1 MKRLFWMGGALL
13 LVISLSCTRLESDPV
28 LSYAFKDNMAFAGAD
43 TSFAAKFDIFWK
55 GMNANYA
62 LWDFEKANGVDWDE
76 VYDTYQPK
84 FAALDTQDSLVTDKQ
99 LKDIMDEMI
108 APLHD
113 GHLAIQFYNHDTDNY
128 VMTSPGGLRVSKE
141 RYDELIQAASF
152 SPSMNYYQENDEII
166 ETRNIIS
173 NTLLTSLPQVALYVR
188 AEQNALSQ
196 KPDLT
201 PEEKTRLD
209 NLTALLMELAAVTT
223 KASTGNMKAA
233 ISLYN
238 EAVIRYGFMQIP
250 GFVKVDPKLSE
261 YGLNMT
267 YTLFKGNIAYLRF
280 DSFKLTVYLHPEAEE
295 EIWEDASEETKAIVK
310 QVKETWNAWFQA
322 IQDHHKRGDLGGV
335 IIDVRS
341 NTGGML
347 ADYQYVLGALVPS
360 GGIRV
365 MDARFKR
372 GSGRYDYSPVL
383 PQYMPSCEEEHVTVT
398 EPIAVLCNCY
408 SISMAEM
415 TSIGTKV
422 LDNAKL
428 VGTRTWGG
436 LCALSDASSYS
447 NNYAGQIGIQNDTPV
462 FCYIPQE
469 VSISLDGKILEGYG
483 VEPDIEVP
491 FDAAT
496 WSRGAGP
503 DNQLDRALS
512 YIRTGK

>member
-1 MKRLFWMGGALL
+1 MFWTGGALL

-62 LWDFEKANGVDWDE
+62 LWDFEKANGLDWDE

-99 LKDIMDEMI
+99 LKDLMDEMT

-113 GHLAIQFYNHDTDNY
+113 GHVAIQFKNHATGNF
-128 VMTSPGGLRVSKE
+128 VTTSPGSLRVIKE
-141 RYDELIQAASF
+141 RPDELINAASF
-152 SPSMNYYQENDEII
+152 SPSMAYYQEHGEVI
-166 ETRNIIS
+166 ETSTIVT
-173 NTLLTSLPQVALYVR
+173 NTMLTALAPVALYVKL
-188 AEQNALSQ
+188 EQEALSQ

-223 KASTGNMKAA
+223 KTSTGDMKAA

-238 EAVIRYGFMQIP
+238 EAALRYEFMQIP
-250 GFVKVDPKLSE
+250 GFVQVDPKLAE
-261 YGLNMT
+261 YGVNMT

-280 DSFKLTVYLHPEAEE
+280 DAFKLTVYLHPEAEE
-295 EIWEDASEETKAIVK
+295 QIWKNASAETMAVVK

-335 IIDVRS
+335 IIDIRS

-347 ADYQYVLGALVPS
+347 MDYQYVLGALVPS
-360 GGIRV
+360 GGIRAL
-365 MDARFKR
+365 DARFKR

-383 PQYMPSCEEEHVTVT
+383 PQYMPSYEMEHVTVT
-398 EPIAVLCNCY
+398 ENIAVLCNCY
-408 SISMAEM
+408 SVSMAEM

-428 VGTRTWGG
+428 IGTRTWGG
-436 LCALSDASSYS
+436 LSALSDASTYS
-447 NNYAGQIGIQNDTPV
+447 NNYAGYVGIQNETPV
-462 FCYIPQE
+462 FCFIPQE
-469 VSISLDGKILEGYG
+469 VSFSLDGKILEGYG
-483 VEPDIEVP
+483 VEPDIEVA

-496 WSRGAGP
+496 WSGGAGP